1 MKKIYWLIPAFAA
14 CALAG
19 FFALKPTNSAAKPGD
34 HNVNG
39 SSELSLPIKKVVLFS
54 SGVGYFERKGEVD
67 GNARL
72 DLTFQ
77 VRDINDLIKSMVLQ
91 DEKGQISAVSYDS
104 FDPVERTLKSFAVN
118 LTNNPTFGQI
128 LTQLR
133 GEKAEVVLN
142 QTAANQPGTVSGS
155 IMGIEKQRQ
164 TTKEGILE
172 TEVLNMW
179 CAEGVR
185 AIKLGD
191 IQRLRFLNPTMES
204 EFHRALD
211 TLALSHDAQ
220 KKAVSL
226 SFTGEGKRDV
236 SVGYV
241 VENPIWKTSY
251 RLVLD
256 KDGKPFLQG
265 WAVVDNPTDD
275 DWNQVGMALISGRP
289 ISFQMDLYQ
298 PLYVP
303 RPTVELE
310 MFQSLRPVAYSGAVG
325 KPADNTAAAGRFGG
339 GRGSLALGG
348 GMAPGGPL
356 ADDAFGKDKA
366 AGANGIDGQNRAR
379 YARQLAEQLD
389 RRMNLQQGIQS
400 AATASQLGDFF
411 QYVIN
416 QPVNL
421 PRQKS
426 ALLPIVNKD
435 IEAKR
440 LSIYNPN
447 VHAKFPMLGLKL
459 TNTSGLHLMQGPITV
474 FEGSTYAGDARITD
488 LPPNDDRLIS
498 YAVDLGTEV
507 EAKSKRAPDHLT
519 HVRIQY
525 GMIFRT
531 DRIREEKTYTAT
543 NRTGQ
548 PRTLWIE
555 HPYRADFELVSQ
567 AKPVERTSEV
577 YRFEMK
583 LPAKAKESV
592 SQTIVEEKDLQT
604 SISINNSDDN
614 TIRFFIN
621 SGVSSAEVKS
631 ALQKAL
637 EYKTKLAST
646 RQELQNVNEQLRV
659 ISEDQARLRAN
670 LKEMPT
676 TAAAYKRYVEK
687 FDKQETE
694 VESLREQQKKLQSQ
708 ELKSRQDLD
717 RYLNGLNVK

>member
-1 MKKIYWLIPAFAA
+1 L
-14 CALAG
+14 
-19 FFALKPTNSAAKPGD
+19 
-34 HNVNG
+34 
-39 SSELSLPIKKVVLFS
+39 EL
-54 SGVGYFERKGEVD
+54 
-67 GNARL
+67 
-72 DLTFQ
+72 
-77 VRDINDLIKSMVLQ
+77 
-91 DEKGQISAVSYDS
+91 
-104 FDPVERTLKSFAVN
+104 
-118 LTNNPTFGQI
+118 
-128 LTQLR
+128 
-133 GEKAEVVLN
+133 
-142 QTAANQPGTVSGS
+142 
-155 IMGIEKQRQ
+155 
-164 TTKEGILE
+164 
-172 TEVLNMW
+172 
-179 CAEGVR
+179 
-185 AIKLGD
+185 
-191 IQRLRFLNPTMES
+191 
-204 EFHRALD
+204 
-211 TLALSHDAQ
+211 
-220 KKAVSL
+220 
-226 SFTGEGKRDV
+226 
-236 SVGYV
+236 
-241 VENPIWKTSY
+241 
-251 RLVLD
+251 
-256 KDGKPFLQG
+256 
-265 WAVVDNPTDD
+265 
-275 DWNQVGMALISGRP
+275 
-289 ISFQMDLYQ
+289 
-298 PLYVP
+298 
-303 RPTVELE
+303 
-310 MFQSLRPVAYSGAVG
+310 FQSLRPVAYGGAVG
-325 KPADNTAAAGRFGG
+325 HEPKQPGEEGLPGPGAGFGKGMPMPKAAAPMLGAQANRKMDQAAR
-339 GRGSLALGG
+339 RG
-348 GMAPGGPL
+348 
-356 ADDAFGKDKA
+356 F
-366 AGANGIDGQNRAR
+366 
-379 YARQLAEQLD
+379 AEQMEKSLKD
-389 RRMNLQQGIQS
+389 RMDLSRGIQS

-519 HVRIQY
+519 NVRIQY
-525 GMIFRT
+525 GLIFRT

-555 HPYRADFELVSQ
+555 HPYRADFELVSKE
-567 AKPVERTSEV
+567 KPVERTSEV

-637 EYKTKLAST
+637 EYKTKRAST